1 MYQAVLFDLD
11 GTLAHTQI
19 DFRGLGSAL
28 AALAHQAG
36 IAPIPTDPLAL
47 RAALPTSWHAQAD
60 AILEYWEEKGCAEP
74 FAIEGA
80 MALLSALRQENKGI
94 GIVTRNCRR
103 IATRLL
109 GQLAL
114 PYDTLIAREDTVRPK
129 PFPDPVLAA
138 CKQLGV
144 LPDQV
149 AFVGDFWPDVAA
161 GRAAGVA
168 LTVGIQW
175 PHDPPDRFAPCP
187 PHVLV
192 ASLAEAAR
200 HLR

>member
-1 MYQAVLFDLD
+1 MFRAVLFDLD
-11 GTLAHTQI
+11 GTLVHTQI
-19 DFRGLGSAL
+19 DFRGLGLAL

-36 IAPIPTDPLAL
+36 LEDIPTDPLAL
-47 RAALPTSWHAQAD
+47 RAALPSPLQVEAD
-60 AILEYWEEKGCAEP
+60 TILEHWEEEGCAAP
-74 FAIEGA
+74 LAIDGA
-80 MALLSALRQENKGI
+80 VALLSALRQEALGI

-109 GQLAL
+109 AQLEL

-138 CKQLGV
+138 CEQLGV
-144 LPDQV
+144 LPAQV

-175 PHDPPDRFAPCP
+175 PHDPPNRFAPCP

-192 ASLAEAAR
+192 ASLGEAAR
-200 HLR
+200 YLR